1 MKGVTD
7 TAVMEN
13 YELFKQDKNSYILQ
27 FGTEA
32 LPLNKIL
39 ISER

>member
-7 TAVMEN
+7 TAVMGN
-13 YELFKQDKNSYILQ
+13 YELFKQDNNSYILQ
-27 FGTEA
+27 FGLEA